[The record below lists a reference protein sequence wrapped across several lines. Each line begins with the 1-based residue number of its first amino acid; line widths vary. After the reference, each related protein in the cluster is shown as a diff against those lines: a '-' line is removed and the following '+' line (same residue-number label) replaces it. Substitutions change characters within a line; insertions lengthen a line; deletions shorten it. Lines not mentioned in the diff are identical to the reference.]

1 MNITLPANP
10 TLLAGRLILAI
21 VFILAG
27 WSKIGG
33 FAGTQK
39 YMESQGVPGMLLPLV
54 IAAELGLGL
63 LVAVGYKTRLAAIGL
78 AGFTLVAG
86 LLFHFKPADPM
97 QMTAFMKNI
106 AITGGF
112 IALAITGA
120 GGWSL
125 DARAKG

>member
-1 MNITLPANP
+1 MNFTLPANP
-10 TLLAGRLILAI
+10 TLLVSRLMLALI
-21 VFILAG
+21 FVLAG

-54 IAAELGLGL
+54 IAVELGLGL
-63 LVAVGYKTRLAAIGL
+63 LIAVGYKTRLAAIGL

-97 QMTAFMKNI
+97 QMTAFMKNV

-112 IALAITGA
+112 IVLAITGA

-125 DARAKG
+125 DARNKD

>member
-10 TLLAGRLILAI
+10 TLLAGRLMLAI

>member
-1 MNITLPANP
+1 MNFTLPANP
-10 TLLAGRLILAI
+10 TLLVSRLMLALI
-21 VFILAG
+21 FVLAG

-54 IAAELGLGL
+54 IAVELGLGL
-63 LVAVGYKTRLAAIGL
+63 LIAVGYKTRLAAIGL

-97 QMTAFMKNI
+97 QMTAFMKNV

-112 IALAITGA
+112 IVLAITGA

-125 DARAKG
+125 DARNKG